1 MNQWGRFT
9 VATRAAGRAAWN
21 VFRRV
26 YADPSGMAR
35 RETED
40 ARLADYATLWAYHE
54 NSVFDDVARWQ
65 TYRTAHRLYRAT
77 RPIYNPA
84 RRLARFYTGVVY
96 QGEWATD
103 PAQMTAKTS
112 AIPWSERTPAPLLG
126 AIAQIYQWSNW
137 QSRKNIA
144 LRYAAAVGDVLVTV
158 VDDLSR
164 GKVYPDVVWP
174 GHVVE
179 IDLDPTG
186 NVTYY
191 AIDYD
196 ADELDERGQPTGQ
209 SYVFRREVS
218 KTRIAEFHDTTPT
231 LRAANPYGFV
241 PAVWM
246 QHTATGGTHGQSALG
261 NPSKIDELNS
271 LAAHALDQ
279 AHRILEAPILIAG
292 QSVGGNLSD
301 QAKAAAYGRVQPQAA
316 AQEELKIIT
325 AAQGSEIQSLRLESG
340 ETLAHIDH
348 LLVEIERDYPE
359 LGMFAKLREM
369 SNVTGPGADRM
380 FGDVASLVN
389 EARAQYDQQ
398 TVKLFQMCTAVAG
411 WRANDG
417 AWGLPSQ
424 LSQQQRAFLPFNL
437 DSYARG
443 DLDTSIQSRGL
454 IMPSPE
460 EELRLEQMRV
470 SLEADRAFAQPQTRP
485 QAVADRLRAGM
496 AGQTQPVQAGQGAA

>member
-1 MNQWGRFT
+1 
-9 VATRAAGRAAWN
+9 
-21 VFRRV
+21 
-26 YADPSGMAR
+26 MAR

-144 LRYAAAVGDVLVTV
+144 LRYAAAVGDALVTV
-158 VDDLSR
+158 VDDLQR
-164 GKVYPDVVWP
+164 AKVYPDVVWP

-191 AIDYD
+191 AIEYD

-218 KTRIAEFHDTTPT
+218 KTYIAEFHDTTPT
-231 LRAANPYGFV
+231 LRAVNPYGFV

-246 QHTATGGTHGQSALG
+246 QHTATGSAHGQSALG

-279 AHRILEAPILIAG
+279 AHRVLEAPILIAG
-292 QSVGGNLSD
+292 QSVGGNLSE
-301 QAKAAAYGRVQPQAA
+301 QAKAAAAYGRVQTPAA

-325 AAQGSEIQSLRLESG
+325 AAQGSEIQALRLEAG
-340 ETLAHIDH
+340 ETMAHMDH
-348 LLVEIERDYPE
+348 LLAEIERDYPE

-369 SNVTGPGADRM
+369 SSVTGPAADRM
-380 FGDVASLVN
+380 FGDVAALVN

-398 TVKLFQMCTAVAG
+398 TVKLFQMCAAIAG
-411 WRANDG
+411 WRAGDG

-424 LSQQQRAFLPFNL
+424 LSTQQRAFLPFNL
-437 DSYARG
+437 DSYDRG

-454 IMPSPE
+454 IMPSE
-460 EELRLEQMRV
+460 DEELRLEQLRGAV
-470 SLEADRAFAQPQTRP
+470 ENDKALRAGTDGRP
-485 QAVADRLRAGM
+485 AGVADRLR
-496 AGQTQPVQAGQGAA
+496 QAAQGATVGTGARAVSA